1 MSTDTR
7 HQASSSTVL
16 YGPNR
21 AGFAQLH
28 PSIEPFDGG
37 WLEEQDGHRVYWEAS
52 GNPQGEAVLLV
63 HGGPGGAIW
72 PRDRRFF
79 DPRRYRIIAF
89 DQRGCGRSTPSGELR
104 ANTTAHLI
112 NDMERLRIR
121 LGVERWL
128 LFGGSWGATLALAYA
143 QAHPARVS
151 KLVLRG
157 VFLARSGE
165 LRWLY
170 QGGAAHMHPQAWRE
184 FLRPIPEPQRSDV
197 VARYAALLAGPRT
210 AAALALARGWCAWE
224 EALMV
229 GASRAAVP
237 EGLTRI
243 DIVTAGSE
251 ADSAEGVEHAHDGN
265 DVDAGDASLH
275 SGGLG
280 IWVAARIGAHYLAHG
295 GFLPEGALL
304 AGAARLG
311 GMRGS
316 IIQGRYDLVTPL
328 ATAWAL
334 HKAWPGSMLRVVEG
348 AGHASDEPGIT
359 RALLESVDGSA

>member
-1 MSTDTR
+1 MSTVTR
-7 HQASSSTVL
+7 HQASSGTVL
-16 YGPNR
+16 YSPNR

-28 PSIEPFDGG
+28 PSIEPYDAG
-37 WLEEQDGHRVYWEAS
+37 WLDVGEGHRVYWEAS
-52 GNPQGEAVLLV
+52 GNPQGEAALLV

-89 DQRGCGRSTPSGELR
+89 DQRACGRSTPSGELR

-143 QAHPARVS
+143 QAYPKRVS
-151 KLVLRG
+151 RLVLRG

-184 FLRPIPEPQRSDV
+184 FLRPLPDTQRNDVLAAYAAALAEPRSD
-197 VARYAALLAGPRT
+197 
-210 AAALALARGWCAWE
+210 AALALAHAWCAWE
-224 EALMV
+224 DALMT
-229 GASRAAVP
+229 GASPATIPKALVHA
-237 EGLTRI
+237 GI
-243 DIVTAGSE
+243 DTAGSE
-251 ADSAEGVEHAHDGN
+251 TGSAEGMEYAHDGN
-265 DVDAGDASLH
+265 DTGDGNASRHSAGQEV
-275 SGGLG
+275 
-280 IWVAARIGAHYLAHG
+280 WTAARIGAHYLAHG
-295 GFLPEGALL
+295 AFLPEGALL

-311 GMRGS
+311 GVPGAVV
-316 IIQGRYDLVTPL
+316 QGRYDLVTPL

-334 HKAWPGSMLRVVEG
+334 HKAWPGSVLRVVEG

-359 RALLESVDGSA
+359 RALLESVDASA

>member
-1 MSTDTR
+1 MIDR
-7 HQASSSTVL
+7 VL
-16 YGPNR
+16 YSRNR
-21 AGFAQLH
+21 GRFTHLYPTVGLYDAGLL
-28 PSIEPFDGG
+28 DVG
-37 WLEEQDGHRVYWEAS
+37 DGHRVYWEAS
-52 GNPQGEAVLLV
+52 GNPQGEAALLV

-143 QAHPARVS
+143 QAYPQRVS
-151 KLVLRG
+151 RLVLRG

-170 QGGAAHMHPQAWRE
+170 QGGAAHMRPEAWRE
-184 FLRPIPEPQRSDV
+184 FLQPLPDTQRNDV
-197 VARYAALLAGPRT
+197 LATYAAALAGPRSDAT
-210 AAALALARGWCAWE
+210 HALAHAWCAWE
-224 EALMV
+224 DALMA
-229 GASRAAVP
+229 GTSFAAVSK
-237 EGLTRI
+237 GGVRVDI
-243 DIVTAGSE
+243 DTAGSE
-251 ADSAEGVEHAHDGN
+251 TGSAEGVEYGHDGN
-265 DVDAGDASLH
+265 DASDGNASLH
-275 SGGLG
+275 AGGVEM
-280 IWVAARIGAHYLAHG
+280 WVAARIGAHYLAHG
-295 GFLPEGALL
+295 AFLPEGALL

-311 GMRGS
+311 GVPGAVV
-316 IIQGRYDLVTPL
+316 QGRYDLVTPL

-334 HKAWPGSMLRVVEG
+334 HKAWPGSVLRVVEG

-359 RALLESVDGSA
+359 RALLESVDASA

>member
-1 MSTDTR
+1 MSTVTR

-52 GNPQGEAVLLV
+52 GNPQGEAALLV

-128 LFGGSWGATLALAYA
+128 LFGGSWGGTLALAYA
-143 QAHPARVS
+143 QAHRERVS
-151 KLVLRG
+151 CLVLRG

-165 LRWLY
+165 LCWLY
-170 QGGAAHMHPQAWRE
+170 RGGAAHMHPEAWRK
-184 FLRPIPEPQRSDV
+184 FLRPIPEPQRNDV
-197 VARYAALLAGPRT
+197 VARYAVGLAGPRT
-210 AAALALARGWCAWE
+210 EAALAMARAWCAWE
-224 EALMV
+224 DALMA
-229 GASRAAVP
+229 GTSRAAAP
-237 EGLTRI
+237 HDSTRVDI
-243 DIVTAGSE
+243 DAGGSE
-251 ADSAEGVEHAHDGN
+251 AGSAESGEHVHGGN
-265 DVDAGDASLH
+265 DANVGDAS
-275 SGGLG
+275 GGTA
-280 IWVAARIGAHYLAHG
+280 IWTAARIGAHYLAHG
-295 GFLPEGALL
+295 AFLAEGALL

-311 GMRGS
+311 GIPGA
-316 IIQGRYDLVTPL
+316 IVQGRYDLVTPL

-334 HKAWPGSMLRVVEG
+334 HKAWPGSVLRVVEG

-359 RALLESVDGSA
+359 RALLESVDASA